1 MTHPPQLAHHAV
13 SSRLGGSTGKT
24 DKKETT
30 GVGCFGDWPQQH
42 KCVGPDLCQ
51 AAVED
56 SGRELGEARGRAGLR
71 QKGERP
77 QTDLSK
83 KKTNKQTTDLSQRQR
98 RHERTG
104 EGRGE
109 DGMKAGSR
117 Q

>member
-1 MTHPPQLAHHAV
+1 MTLLPCRLQPGICALGTIFKPENLAFLGHCDQGGNQVTHSPQLAHHAV

-77 QTDLSK
+77 QPT
-83 KKTNKQTTDLSQRQR
+83 
-98 RHERTG
+98 
-104 EGRGE
+104 
-109 DGMKAGSR
+109 
-117 Q
+117 